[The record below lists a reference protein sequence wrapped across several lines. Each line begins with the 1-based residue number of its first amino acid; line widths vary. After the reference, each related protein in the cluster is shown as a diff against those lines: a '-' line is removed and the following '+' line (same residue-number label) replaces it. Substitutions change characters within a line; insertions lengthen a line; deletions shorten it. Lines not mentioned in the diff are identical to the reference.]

1 VGRLT
6 DRHDHPGAAVLE
18 QTHSHRWTSCIEDGG
33 CVTAGRCRTESPP
46 SALDPAPVITHSEHS
61 RGSTCCEQPPMTLC
75 EQRK

>member
-46 SALDPAPVITHSEHS
+46 SALDPARSSLT
-61 RGSTCCEQPPMTLC
+61 RNTLAGALVASNL
-75 EQRK
+75 Q